1 MVKIS
6 LAHCQKAQVDVKK
19 TTWIT
24 ISFIVVVQFLLYCE
38 QPMVDLQEVIL
49 RKSPPPQGRGEEI

>member
-6 LAHCQKAQVDVKK
+6 WAHCQKAQVDIKK

-38 QPMVDLQEVIL
+38 QPMVDLQEV
-49 RKSPPPQGRGEEI
+49 